1 MSKLSGN
8 QIAVLSIGLMMIVLG
23 LTVGV
28 GLRVW
33 SFVWMMVPMGG
44 LVAAV
49 AFSEKSKR

>member
-1 MSKLSGN
+1 MLSVGM
-8 QIAVLSIGLMMIVLG
+8 LMIVLG

-49 AFSEKSKR
+49 AFSEKGKR